1 MRRDLDKYR
10 TPSWMTEA
18 FKESFPD
25 VKGDILIDPC
35 AGDCRMAAALASR
48 FGYAVT
54 NDIDLD
60 EPTNE
65 HFDATLPA
73 FWDDPDCIRRMYE
86 LPNIGTWVVS
96 NPPFRQALPII
107 QHALKFT
114 PNVAML
120 LRATWLE
127 PTKERAALLKER
139 PPQRMLY
146 LPRGSFTG
154 GGSDSVSCAW
164 FVWGGEVGSTLPIR
178 VWTGAP
184 GQLELKQ

>member
-10 TPSWMTEA
+10 TPPWMTEA

-73 FWDDPDCIRRMYE
+73 FWDDE

-107 QHALKFT
+107 QRALMFT

-120 LRATWLE
+120 LRSTWLE
-127 PTKERAALLKER
+127 PTKERAELLKTC
-139 PPQRMLY
+139 PPSRMLY

-164 FVWGGEVGSTLPIR
+164 FVWGGDVGSTPPIR
-178 VWTGAP
+178 VWSGIP

>member
-25 VKGDILIDPC
+25 ASGDILIDPC

-86 LPNIGTWVVS
+86 LPNMWVVS

-107 QHALKFT
+107 QHALKFA